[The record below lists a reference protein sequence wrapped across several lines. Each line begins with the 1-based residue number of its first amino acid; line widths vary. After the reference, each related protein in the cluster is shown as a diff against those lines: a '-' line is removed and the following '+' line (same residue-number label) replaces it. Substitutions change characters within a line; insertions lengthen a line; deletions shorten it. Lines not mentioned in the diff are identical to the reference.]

1 VIELRHA
8 YAMVHEYSNSRHSM
22 SEHLICWFY
31 TRACLSP
38 RLNIIGEVTS
48 RVLAAGI
55 DKLVP

>member
-1 VIELRHA
+1 
-8 YAMVHEYSNSRHSM
+8 MVHEYSNSRRSM

-38 RLNIIGEVTS
+38 RFNIIGDVTS